1 MPNVITPIERWF
13 DNLKKLQRCMK
24 NLNHLTP
31 DGLKLFSTRTLNDLI
46 LADLLEH
53 MKEKINACCQNAGIG
68 GVDADEF
75 ADMTIN
81 FVSFLDNV
89 GIIPIQTAL
98 RFQIHQIA
106 VKHNHAL
113 VGSLPGPVMRMK
125 LDKVFG
131 SAPLGSN
138 LGKKELDLVLNQVT
152 PDDFY
157 PVDGSFLSDGNK
169 KLNEIVKQIIS

>member
-13 DNLKKLQRCMK
+13 DNLRKIQIRMK
-24 NLNHLTP
+24 DLNHLTP

-46 LADLLEH
+46 PPNLSEH
-53 MKEKINACCQNAGIG
+53 IRENLNALCQAEGIG

-81 FVSFLDNV
+81 FVTFLDNV
-89 GIIPIQTAL
+89 GVIPIQTAL

-106 VKHNHAL
+106 VNHNHAL
-113 VGSLPGPVMRMK
+113 IGTLPGPVMRMK
-125 LDKVFG
+125 LDEVFG
-131 SAPLGSN
+131 PAPLSSN
-138 LGKKELDLVLNQVT
+138 LGKKMLDVTLNRLT

-157 PVDGSFLSDGNK
+157 PIDGSFLSDGNK